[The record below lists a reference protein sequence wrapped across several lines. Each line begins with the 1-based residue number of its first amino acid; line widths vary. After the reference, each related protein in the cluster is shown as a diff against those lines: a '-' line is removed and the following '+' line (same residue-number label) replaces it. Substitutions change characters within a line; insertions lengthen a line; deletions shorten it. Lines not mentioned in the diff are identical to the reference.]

1 MQVRLELTT
10 EPYHGEDGLLPAH
23 VTAAADALTA
33 AGLAPE
39 LGPLGTAVEGEAS
52 TVVTAM
58 AAAVR
63 AALDGGATRVTL
75 QVEGYAAD
83 A

>member
-10 EPYHGEDGLLPAH
+10 EPFHGGDGLVPEH
-23 VTAAADALTA
+23 VTAAANALTA
-33 AGLAPE
+33 AGLTPD
-39 LGPLGTAVEGEAS
+39 LGPLGTSVEGEAGM
-52 TVVTAM
+52 VVAAM

-63 AALDGGATRVTL
+63 AALEGGATRVTL
-75 QVEGYAAD
+75 QLEEYAAD